1 MYVHSYQSYVWNQL
15 VSFRFHEYGL
25 VPVPGDL
32 VFESEDMVRRERES
46 AWSHWSERKYGK
58 EVSLYIFYNCRD
70 LLLLL
75 LKITATITH
84 CLMLSCHYLAIVY
97 NILPMLVR
105 ERERERGGKEGRSE
119 K

>member
-32 VFESEDMVRRERES
+32 VFESEDMVRRERGS

-58 EVSLYIFYNCRD
+58 EVSLYFSLQLQGSVVALTEDNC
-70 LLLLL
+70 
-75 LKITATITH
+75 H
-84 CLMLSCHYLAIVY
+84 HYTLFDVVMP
-97 NILPMLVR
+97 LPGYSVQYPTNAGKRKR
-105 ERERERGGKEGRSE
+105 EREGGEGR
-119 K
+119 KK